1 MKTMLRESREN
12 GILRDLFDVRLY
24 KRSQGRVI
32 RQATFGALALTVAI
46 GVWRLSVY
54 NLGNGPVYQYYIP
67 GALLLAGLWLSYRVV
82 NVPQFADFLISVEA
96 EMNKVS
102 WPTRSELI
110 RSSIVVM
117 VTIFALGTML
127 FLYDIF
133 WKQLFR
139 LLGIGV

>member
-1 MKTMLRESREN
+1 MKTMLRESGEN
-12 GILRDLFDVRLY
+12 GILRDLFEVRLY
-24 KRSQGRVI
+24 KRNQGRII

-67 GALLLAGLWLSYRVV
+67 GALLAAGLWLSYRAV

-102 WPTRSELI
+102 WPTRTELV

-117 VTIFALGTML
+117 VTIFALGAML
-127 FLYDIF
+127 FFYDIF

-139 LLGIGV
+139 LLGIGG